1 MKKVKRS
8 FNDYVAYFREGSL
21 SNNEIATR

>member
-8 FNDYVAYFREGSL
+8 FDDYVAYFRE
-21 SNNEIATR
+21 

>member
-8 FNDYVAYFREGSL
+8 FDDYVAYFREG
-21 SNNEIATR
+21 

>member
-8 FNDYVAYFREGSL
+8 FDDYVAYFREGSL
-21 SNNEIATR
+21 DDREIA